1 MDLEGYLRE
10 KKEKIEKALDRY
22 LPGEEEFPPFLHR
35 AMRYSAFAG
44 GKRIRPI
51 FTIATAEAL
60 GRRDEEVMAL
70 ACAIELI
77 HTYSLIHD
85 DLPAMDD
92 DDWRRGK
99 PTCHRVF
106 GEAMAILA
114 GDALLTL
121 AFDVMATMAEE
132 GADPQR
138 VLRVIGEV
146 ARAAGSMGMVGGQ
159 AVDMESQGKR
169 VDFPVLEYIH
179 IHKTGALIRASI
191 RAGAIMAGAGEKELQ
206 ALTEYGEAVGLAFQ
220 IVDDILDVEG
230 RKEVMGKETG
240 VDALKGK
247 ATYPSMVGL
256 EESKR
261 RVRELVERAVSSL
274 SLFDDRSWALRSIA
288 RFIAERS
295 R

>member
-1 MDLEGYLRE
+1 MDIRMYLKE
-10 KKEKIEKALDRY
+10 KKEKVERALDRY
-22 LPGEEEFPPFLHR
+22 LPEEEEFPTLLHR
-35 AMRYSAFAG
+35 AMRYSSFAG

-60 GRRDEEVMAL
+60 GRRDEDVMAL

-99 PTCHRVF
+99 PTCHKVF

-121 AFDVMATMAEE
+121 AFEVMATMVDE
-132 GADPQR
+132 GIDPMR
-138 VLRVIGEV
+138 VLWVIREV

-159 AVDMESQGKR
+159 AVDMESQGKE

-179 IHKTGALIRASI
+179 IHKTGALILASI
-191 RAGAIMAGAGEKELQ
+191 RAGAIIAGAGDKELD

-230 RKEVMGKETG
+230 KREVLGKETG

-247 ATYPSMVGL
+247 ATYPSIVGL

-261 RVRELVERAVSSL
+261 RVRELVDRAVSSIAI
-274 SLFDDRSWALRSIA
+274 FGKRGWALASIA
-288 RFIAERS
+288 HFIAERS
-295 R
+295 Q

>member
-1 MDLEGYLRE
+1 MDIERYLEE
-10 KKEKIEKALDRY
+10 KRVEVEEALERY
-22 LPGEEEFPPFLHR
+22 LPGEEDFPRTLHR
-35 AMRYSAFAG
+35 AMRYSTFAG

-60 GRRDEEVMAL
+60 GRRGEEVMPL

-99 PTCHRVF
+99 PTCHKVY

-121 AFDVMATMAEE
+121 AFEVIAAMGEDHDPSKVM
-132 GADPQR
+132 R
-138 VLRVIGEV
+138 VVREI

-159 AVDMESQGKR
+159 AVDIESQGKS
-169 VDFPVLEYIH
+169 VDFPTLEYIH
-179 IHKTGALIRASI
+179 IHKTGALILASI
-191 RAGAIMAGAGEKELQ
+191 RAGAMMAGAGTRELQ
-206 ALTEYGEAVGLAFQ
+206 ALTDYGEAVGLAFQ

-230 RKEVMGKETG
+230 EREVMGKETG

-247 ATYPSMVGL
+247 ATYPSLVGL
-256 EESKR
+256 DESKR
-261 RVRELVERAVSSL
+261 RVEELIDRAISSL
-274 SLFDDRSWALRSIA
+274 SVLGERASTLSAIA
-288 RFIAERS
+288 RYIGKRTK
-295 R
+295 